1 MFKVLVTCLFFA
13 PLFSFSQISTIDLVI
28 KTVPKP
34 VSRDTA
40 ADNWD
45 LRLPAYHTLSDKAK
59 DVLYW
64 TNYCRNNPQKFWD
77 TVMAPILVAFPKLQ
91 GPEANSLKAD
101 LLDAGK
107 LPMFILNDALLKTAQ
122 SHAVDISRKPS
133 PPSHTSTNGTDF
145 GTRMNRA
152 GIKTCASENISVGYN
167 EVLLSIALLYLDIG
181 LPERGH
187 RKALLNSSLLE
198 IGIGCSPYGKDQFFI
213 VEDFACAQ

>member
-1 MFKVLVTCLFFA
+1 MFKALVTCLFLA

-28 KTVPKP
+28 KPVPKP
-34 VSRDTA
+34 VSRDTI
-40 ADNWD
+40 ADNWN

-77 TVMAPILVAFPKLQ
+77 TVMAPILAAFPKLQ
-91 GPEANSLKAD
+91 GPEAISLKAD
-101 LLDAGK
+101 LLAAGK
-107 LPMFILNDALLKTAQ
+107 LPMFVLNDALLKTAQ
-122 SHAVDISRKPS
+122 AHAADISRKPS

-152 GIKTCASENISVGYN
+152 GIKICASENISIGYS

-187 RKALLNSSLLE
+187 RKALLNPTLLE
-198 IGIGCSPYGKDQFFI
+198 IGIGCSAYGKDQFFI